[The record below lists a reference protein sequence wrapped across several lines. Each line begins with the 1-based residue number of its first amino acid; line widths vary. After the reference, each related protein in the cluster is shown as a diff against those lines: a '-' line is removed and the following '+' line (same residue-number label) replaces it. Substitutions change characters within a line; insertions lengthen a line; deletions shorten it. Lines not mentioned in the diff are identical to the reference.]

1 MASSSLL
8 RLTSRLP
15 NLTSVFTEAAA
26 ATTATSRGLTSLVP
40 LRSFTST
47 PPTQDTAP
55 QKDSNS
61 TEKTS
66 GDTTSSGGGSGI
78 SSWVKSKIPFALGG
92 NREEI
97 SQLENLSIDDFGEGL
112 KQARRMGA
120 LTGFASGTSAAS
132 DPAAQ
137 GTLRLFENIIM
148 AMTPDEKLNAATE
161 FSSTSRERIA
171 SEVGCS
177 VMQVD
182 DCVAR
187 YRWMRSMTVRMAEL
201 KKEGKPMPKS
211 IDELEAMLGTWKQ
224 HKQVRTT
231 APIVGST
238 SGSTSNDSSG
248 GIEVPVDTTSRLK
261 GFNNQPCGLAGQSVG
276 KNTKCPLTKKSYK
289 ACCGRR

>member
-1 MASSSLL
+1 
-8 RLTSRLP
+8 
-15 NLTSVFTEAAA
+15 
-26 ATTATSRGLTSLVP
+26 
-40 LRSFTST
+40 
-47 PPTQDTAP
+47 
-55 QKDSNS
+55 
-61 TEKTS
+61 
-66 GDTTSSGGGSGI
+66 
-78 SSWVKSKIPFALGG
+78 
-92 NREEI
+92 
-97 SQLENLSIDDFGEGL
+97 
-112 KQARRMGA
+112 MGA